1 MSHYVIGDVQGC
13 YDELMLLCKKIK
25 FNPKKDKLIFAGDLV
40 NRGPKSLEVLNF
52 CLENKKSIKAVLGN
66 HDFYL
71 LYLIEHKKRNK
82 SLKKIL
88 SADNISKIQKWL
100 KKLPLLLKLK
110 IKNDVFWI
118 SHAGIPFVWELKKAK
133 KLSKEIQVALKNDS
147 FDLLK
152 NMWGDTPSKW
162 NNKLKGY
169 SRYRIIINYFTRM
182 RFLDNDGVLKLKKKN
197 LKPEKNHVPWFE
209 QTTHN
214 LKNNE
219 TVIFGHWAALEV
231 KTNLDNIIGLDTGC
245 VWGNK
250 LTAIRLEDK
259 KLFQV
264 KKNENI

>member
-13 YDELMLLCKKIK
+13 YDELIKLCSKIK
-25 FNPKKDKLIFAGDLV
+25 FNPKKDTLIFAGDLV

-71 LYLIEHKKRNK
+71 LYLIEHKKNNK
-82 SLKKIL
+82 SLKNIL
-88 SADNISKIQKWL
+88 NASNISKIHKWL
-100 KKLPLLLKLK
+100 KKLPLLLK
-110 IKNDVFWI
+110 ININGHNFWI
-118 SHAGIPFVWELKKAK
+118 SHAGIPYIWDLKTAK
-133 KLSKEIQVALKNDS
+133 KLSKEVQAGLKEDS
-147 FDLLK
+147 YELLR

-162 NNKLKGY
+162 SSKLEKQK
-169 SRYRIIINYFTRM
+169 RYRVIINYFTRM
-182 RFLDNDGVLKLKKKN
+182 RFLNKKGALKLKKKK
-197 LKPEKNHVPWFE
+197 LKPEKNHIPWFE

-214 LKNNE
+214 LKENE
-219 TVIFGHWAALEV
+219 SILFGHWAALEG

-259 KLFQV
+259 KIFQV
-264 KKNENI
+264 GKK